1 MQIFYYGT
9 SFFMNA
15 GIKNSFVI
23 NIIVNV
29 VNVIMTIPGL
39 WAIDTLGRRIIL
51 LWGAAVMALT
61 QLL

>member
-1 MQIFYYGT
+1 
-9 SFFMNA
+9 MNA